1 MKYKIKELPNY
12 DGKPYYVI
20 ELETTEMFFFK
31 RWQRIQQGYMDHK
44 FKTPKEAQDF
54 IRSFRT
60 EELVVDE
67 GDVNL
72 TEDQAKYVIN
82 PNRI

>member
-1 MKYKIKELPNY
+1 
-12 DGKPYYVI
+12 
-20 ELETTEMFFFK
+20 MFFFK
-31 RWQRIQQGYMDHK
+31 KWKRIQRDYVDHK

-67 GDVNL
+67 GDVEL
-72 TEDQAKYVIN
+72 TESQANYVIN